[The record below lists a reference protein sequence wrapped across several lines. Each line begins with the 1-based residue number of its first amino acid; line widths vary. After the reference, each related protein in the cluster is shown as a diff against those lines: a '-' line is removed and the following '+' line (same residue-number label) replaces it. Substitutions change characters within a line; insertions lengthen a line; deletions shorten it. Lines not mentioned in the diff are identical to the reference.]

1 MNKIIYYIIL
11 LAGVISLAIGII
23 AELLLERGM

>member
-11 LAGVISLAIGII
+11 IAGVISLTIGIV